1 MPGLP
6 KSSRNKYSIMV
17 VVDRFSKMT
26 NFVPYSK
33 TFDVTNIVDLY
44 FKKIV
49 RLYDIPKTITS
60 NWDSKFMSPFW
71 RTFWRK
77 LDTIFN
83 LALLV
88 IYKLIGKLNSSIKV
102 WEVFWEVWWRRILE
116 IEMLYYH
123 KLNSLTSILLVKI
136 LVAVVKLNK
145 I

>member
-1 MPGLP
+1 MNFMPGLP

-60 NWDSKFMSPFW
+60 N
-71 RTFWRK
+71 
-77 LDTIFN
+77 
-83 LALLV
+83 
-88 IYKLIGKLNSSIKV
+88 
-102 WEVFWEVWWRRILE
+102 
-116 IEMLYYH
+116 
-123 KLNSLTSILLVKI
+123 
-136 LVAVVKLNK
+136 
-145 I
+145 